1 MQTLYQKLEFD
12 KIKNQVAGFAMSSG
26 GAEALA
32 ASQHKTDYPSV
43 QNDIALLNELVKAYS
58 LPNSTF
64 GCERFFDIRSH
75 ILRTTKNDVLPAAQ
89 LYEVGVTVSQYFR
102 IAEQTNSEESVQ
114 NNRFPLLREMFSMIK
129 LADPFQNEI
138 MRYID
143 GDGNVSSKASS
154 ELFRIRQELS
164 RIDEH
169 IMREANGILA
179 DLQKKNMLMT
189 DSVTLRDGLPCVGV
203 KPSYKR
209 AVSGMIMAASAT
221 GQTIFIVPSS
231 VLQIYNDGKMLREQ
245 EIAEIN
251 RILRSLCRR
260 IADQSD
266 VLNVINDEMIAFDV
280 VNAKAKY
287 TIAHEY
293 SVPKVTNDN
302 RISIING
309 RNPFLTGEVV
319 PLDME
324 IGFDYNT
331 LIITGPNTGGK
342 TVALKTVGLCCLMCQ
357 WGLGVPADSQ
367 SSFGVFENI
376 CADIGDDQSIEASLS
391 TFSSHISNLIRIIDV
406 TDHSA
411 GHSLVLIDELGT
423 GTDPSEGEALAI
435 SIIGH
440 LRDKNVISIVTSH
453 FNGLKYFATQEDQI
467 TNGAMDFDIELQKPT
482 YRLKVG
488 IPGSSKAIEIS
499 QHLGMPS
506 QIIDNAKNI
515 LSHGFFE
522 IDKIIEN
529 LNNRQTELDKAMAE
543 CQTAAEK
550 AQHKYDDAQRK
561 LDAAKEKER
570 QYLALL
576 NDKKRDYLK
585 NVRREFEHLVQ
596 NIKTHEADKASVA
609 AAKDFI
615 ANLEKNVENAAE
627 HVKHTKATAEK
638 VDNCI
643 NIPLEKGDA
652 VRIISKDIK
661 GTVIDTANKS
671 KKGIASYLIQ
681 AGIIKIKVDAD
692 DLQKIDQPKA
702 PPTPPK
708 KVVSFVPDVQSM
720 TLDLRGCRVDEAERK
735 LDDFIEAGMLNNY
748 GELRIIHGMG
758 TGALREFV
766 AQYLKMNSLVVDFG
780 YEKDAGGGLNYG
792 VTEVKLR

>member
-1 MQTLYQKLEFD
+1 MHTLYQKLEFD
-12 KIKNQVAGFAMSSG
+12 KIKNQTAEFALSSG
-26 GAEALA
+26 GRQALL
-32 ASQHKTDYPSV
+32 SSPHSTDYQTV
-43 QNDIALLNELVKAYS
+43 QNATAMLNELVKAYS
-58 LPNSTF
+58 QPNSTF
-64 GCERFFDIRSH
+64 GCESFFDIGQH
-75 ILRTTKNDVLPAAQ
+75 ILRTAKNDVLPAVNI
-89 LYEVGVTVSQYFR
+89 YEVGVTVSQYFR
-102 IAEQTNSEESVQ
+102 LEELTSGEEAVLH
-114 NNRFPLLREMFSMIK
+114 NRFPLVSRMFSVTK
-129 LADPFQNEI
+129 LADPVQNDI
-138 MRYID
+138 MRFID
-143 GDGNVSSKASS
+143 GDGNVSSKASP

-164 RIDEH
+164 RIDDH
-169 IMREANGILA
+169 IMRTANEILS
-179 DLQKKNMLMT
+179 DLRQKNMLMT

-203 KPSYKR
+203 KPSFKR
-209 AVSGMIMAASAT
+209 AVPGMVMAASAT
-221 GQTIFIVPSS
+221 GQTIFIVPAS
-231 VLQIYNDGKMLREQ
+231 VLQIYNDGKLLREQ
-245 EIAEIN
+245 EISEVN
-251 RILRSLCRR
+251 RILKSYCRR
-260 IADQSD
+260 IADQAD
-266 VLNVINDEMIAFDV
+266 ILQLINDEMIRFDV
-280 VNAKAKY
+280 VNAKARC
-287 TIAHEY
+287 TIVREWH
-293 SVPKVTNDN
+293 VPKVTDDN
-302 RISIING
+302 RIVIINAK
-309 RNPFLTGEVV
+309 NPFLTGTIV
-319 PLDME
+319 PLNLE

-342 TVALKTVGLCCLMCQ
+342 TVALKTVGLCALMCQ
-357 WGLGVPADSQ
+357 WGLGVPADEQ

-406 TDHSA
+406 TEHSA

-453 FNGLKYFATQEDQI
+453 FNGLKYFATQEDRI

-543 CQTAAEK
+543 CQTATEK
-550 AQHKYDDAQRK
+550 AQHKYDDAQQK
-561 LDAAKEKER
+561 LAAAKEREH
-570 QYLALL
+570 QYLTLI

-585 NVRREFEHLVQ
+585 TVRREFEHLVQ
-596 NIKTHEADKASVA
+596 NIKTHEADKTSVA

-615 ANLEKNVENAAE
+615 TNLEKNVENAAE
-627 HVKHTKATAEK
+627 HVKHHKVKSEKA
-638 VDNCI
+638 DNCV
-643 NIPLEKGDA
+643 NTPLSKGDA

-671 KKGIASYLIQ
+671 KNGIASYMIQ

-692 DLQKIDQPKA
+692 DLQKIEQPKA
-702 PPTPPK
+702 PPIPPK
-708 KVVSFVPDVQSM
+708 KVVSFVPDTQSM

-758 TGALREFV
+758 TGALRDFV

-780 YEKDAGGGLNYG
+780 YEKETNGGLNYG